1 VLRYLAK
8 LTVNPATAHG
18 LAAEVGSL
26 RPGLLADI
34 VLWHPASFAAKPQLV
49 VKGGFPAWGPLGDGN
64 AAVEHAQ
71 PVVLGPQ
78 FGGHGGA
85 AAELS
90 VAFVSGSARDSGEDR
105 LPTRR
110 PRVAV
115 RNTRG
120 IGLPDM
126 VRNTRQGTVQVAA
139 RDGAVRL
146 DGVLLES
153 SAAESVSLARLYF
166 L

>member
-1 VLRYLAK
+1 
-8 LTVNPATAHG
+8 
-18 LAAEVGSL
+18 
-26 RPGLLADI
+26 
-34 VLWHPASFAAKPQLV
+34 
-49 VKGGFPAWGPLGDGN
+49 
-64 AAVEHAQ
+64 
-71 PVVLGPQ
+71 
-78 FGGHGGA
+78 
-85 AAELS
+85 
-90 VAFVSGSARDSGEDR
+90 
-105 LPTRR
+105 
-110 PRVAV
+110 V